1 MIEELSVQ
9 FSIKEC
15 CVALSVSR
23 SGYYQWVRAEPS
35 LRAKAE
41 EKLLEQIVEVFAA
54 NKERYGSPR
63 VTRELRQQ
71 GVGCGENRVARLMR
85 ENELAARR
93 KKAFRPRTTIAG
105 ETLPGGDFGSVQSE
119 SSRLEIRGHFAGR
132 TGGCGP

>member
-1 MIEELSVQ
+1 MIEELSVE
-9 FSIKEC
+9 FPIKEC

-23 SGYYQWVRAEPS
+23 SGYYQWVGAEPS

-41 EKLLEQIVEVFAA
+41 AKLLEQIVEVFEA

-93 KKAFRPRTTIAG
+93 KKAFRPRTTVAG
-105 ETLPGGDFGSVQSE
+105 EKSCSQPD
-119 SSRLEIRGHFAGR
+119 
-132 TGGCGP
+132 

>member
-1 MIEELSVQ
+1 MPHEIPQSCSSTSE
-9 FSIKEC
+9 FRIKEC

-23 SGYYQWVRAEPS
+23 SGYYQWVGAEPS

-41 EKLLEQIVEVFAA
+41 EKLLQQIVEVFAA

-71 GVGCGENRVARLMR
+71 GVGCGEHRVARLMR

-93 KKAFRPRTTIAG
+93 KKA
-105 ETLPGGDFGSVQSE
+105 
-119 SSRLEIRGHFAGR
+119 
-132 TGGCGP
+132 

>member
-1 MIEELSVQ
+1 M
-9 FSIKEC
+9 
-15 CVALSVSR
+15 ALSVSR

-105 ETLPGGDFGSVQSE
+105 ERAAPNLIKDLEPSAPDQIWVSDITYVGTLEGWLYLGKFSV
-119 SSRLEIRGHFAGR
+119 GN
-132 TGGCGP
+132 